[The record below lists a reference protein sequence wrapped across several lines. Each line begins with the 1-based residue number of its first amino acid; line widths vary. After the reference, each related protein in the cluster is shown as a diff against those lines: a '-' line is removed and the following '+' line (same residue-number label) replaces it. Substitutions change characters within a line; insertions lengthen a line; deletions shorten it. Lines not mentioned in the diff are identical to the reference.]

1 MNGLRSASSLLT
13 TIGRGTGPNAAA
25 SAWFC
30 VVGVALGAALGGLW
44 WAASLIWP
52 PLLAAGIV
60 LLADLALTGMLHFDG
75 LADSSDGLLP
85 HMERSRRLEVMAR
98 PDVGAFGVTVV
109 AIALLLRLAALGSLA
124 PSAWLLAGLWGAAR
138 GAMAA
143 GMMQLP
149 YAKERGL
156 ADRFAGAS
164 PRLAVAGGLAACL
177 GLAAVWDVVA
187 GPIALAAGLLAG
199 AALLRLG
206 QRRLGGYTGDLLG
219 ATGVVVETVGLVVA
233 AARW

>member
-13 TIGRGTGPNAAA
+13 VFGRGTGPNAAA
-25 SAWFC
+25 PAWFC
-30 VVGVALGAALGGLW
+30 IVGLILGAALGGLW
-44 WAASLIWP
+44 WVAALIWP

-60 LLADLALTGMLHFDG
+60 LLADLALTGLLHFDG

-85 HMERSRRLEVMAR
+85 HMERGRRLEVMAR
-98 PDVGAFGVTVV
+98 SDTGAFGVTVV
-109 AIALLLRLAALGSLA
+109 GLALVLRLGALGSLA
-124 PSAWLLAGLWGAAR
+124 PSPWLIAGLWGAAR

-149 YAKERGL
+149 YARERGL
-156 ADRFAGAS
+156 ADGFTGPPR
-164 PRLAVAGGLAACL
+164 RLAVAGGLAVCF
-177 GLAAVWDVVA
+177 GSVAVWDVVA
-187 GPIALAAGLLAG
+187 GPIALMAGLLGG
-199 AALLRLG
+199 AALLRVG
-206 QRRLGGYTGDLLG
+206 RRRIGGYTGDVLG